1 MRKYRT
7 WHKVL
12 VEQLADRE
20 EALDYLQFALEKYQ
34 ADGDMPFFL
43 RALRTVIEA
52 QGEIA
57 QLAMKTGITPESLS
71 KILYSED
78 ALQIGTI
85 EVILN
90 AFGWRLSIEPLKHVE
105 PNLGHQSREGTRLN
119 TAAETD
125 STQLVESSS
134 SNVDG

>member
-34 ADGDMPFFL
+34 ADGDMLLFL

-52 QGEIA
+52 QGEIT

-71 KILYSED
+71 KILSSED
-78 ALQIGTI
+78 ALRIDTI
-85 EVILN
+85 EIILN

-105 PNLGHQSREGTRLN
+105 SNLGHQNREGTDLD
-119 TAAETD
+119 TAEETG
-125 STQLVESSS
+125 SAQLVESPSS
-134 SNVDG
+134 